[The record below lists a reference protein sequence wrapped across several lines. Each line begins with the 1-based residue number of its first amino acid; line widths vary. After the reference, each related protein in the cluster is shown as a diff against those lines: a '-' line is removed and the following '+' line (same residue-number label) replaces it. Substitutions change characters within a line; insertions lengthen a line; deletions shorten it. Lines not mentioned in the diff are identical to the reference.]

1 MAVVEIKNPSSL
13 KVKLDIGMVNGKV
26 KTKIKT
32 FSNVKHS
39 ASLQDAFNVVEALV
53 NLQEHSL
60 MDVIKV
66 DNTTIGA

>member
-13 KVKLDIGMVNGKV
+13 KVKLDMGMVNGKV
-26 KTKIKT
+26 KTKTKS

-39 ASLQDAFNVVEALV
+39 ASLQDAFDVVEALV

>member
-1 MAVVEIKNPSSL
+1 MAVLEIKNPSSL
-13 KVKLDIGMVNGKV
+13 KVKLDLGMENGKV
-26 KTKIKT
+26 KTKIKS
-32 FSNVKHS
+32 FSNVKHNV
-39 ASLQDAFNVVEALV
+39 SLKDAYDVVEALV

>member
-39 ASLQDAFNVVEALV
+39 ASLQDAFDVVEALV

>member
-1 MAVVEIKNPSSL
+1 MAVLEIKNPSSL
-13 KVKLDIGMVNGKV
+13 KVKLDLGMENGKV
-26 KTKIKT
+26 KTKIKS
-32 FSNVKHS
+32 FSNVKHNV
-39 ASLQDAFNVVEALV
+39 SLQDAYDVVEALV

>member
-1 MAVVEIKNPSSL
+1 MLEIKNPSSL
-13 KVKLDIGMVNGKV
+13 KIKLDLGMENGKV
-26 KTKIKT
+26 KTKIKS
-32 FSNVKHS
+32 FSNVKHNV
-39 ASLQDAFNVVEALV
+39 SLQDAYDVVEALV